1 MEGSLKKNS
10 QMKALTNQ
18 HVGWISQYLQLNFQ
32 LFLMIVVQLVVMKVG
47 LIVEYF
53 GNGHHVQNVP
63 LHNTLSEVVES
74 YHDLKNYKEI

>member
-32 LFLMIVVQLVVMKVG
+32 LFLMMKVG